1 MRESPGREGEPTE
14 REREGG
20 GKEGD
25 TRFHGMQMRGGR
37 RGEGNGRGGLRPT
50 SVLEEEGRTTPPAW
64 LEPLHG
70 GQGRNERCKVIKA
83 NVHHLVGDL
92 KARNFL

>member
-20 GKEGD
+20 EG
-25 TRFHGMQMRGGR
+25 RRYSFSRNANERWKKGGR
-37 RGEGNGRGGLRPT
+37 EWARWSPSDERSRRRGKNY
-50 SVLEEEGRTTPPAW
+50 SPPW